1 MPLDNAQVSAAA
13 ASYPAVRESLARC
26 KDFFM
31 CIFKPEPTYL
41 GEVIPISGSAS
52 LSDDT
57 EY

>member
-1 MPLDNAQVSAAA
+1 MAADKRV
-13 ASYPAVRESLARC
+13 YGKPIYNFVRESLARC